1 MNFVSPL
8 FSYQPQGQ
16 MSIIEIK
23 SMQIETT
30 EQLQY
35 LPNSIY
41 LPKTDGFLLSCT
53 LRSNWWC
60 NRTWSHQTKLEK
72 FEPLF
77 RQNFVERTK
86 KRIQF
91 DTMEW
96 FLLQWTAPHIWRSK
110 INWPKT
116 IPVNIQDF
124 SKCLETVL
132 LMWKK

>member
-1 MNFVSPL
+1 
-8 FSYQPQGQ
+8 
-16 MSIIEIK
+16 MSIIEIE
-23 SMQIETT
+23 SMQIETR

-41 LPKTDGFLLSCT
+41 LPKTDGCLLFCT

-60 NRTWSHQTKLEK
+60 NRRWSHQTKLEK

-77 RQNFVERTK
+77 RRNLLERTR

-96 FLLQWTAPHIWRSK
+96 FLLQWIVPHIWRSK

-116 IPVNIQDF
+116 NIVICQDCVKF
-124 SKCLETVL
+124 STNSFIAQI
-132 LMWKK
+132 LMWKRILRVITWAL